1 MLILGIDSSTD
12 QLAVGLADAGRVIAD
27 KTLASSREHAARIIG
42 LIDEALTGSSLTKQ
56 DLTGVAVAIGPG
68 SFTGLRVGLAVAKG
82 MALALKIPVVGISTF
97 EVIARRLSAEHHPFY
112 LAAQARK
119 GEYYLGR
126 VDPQSDIAS
135 TIIVA
140 EEQMAAKLIGS
151 APVGFI
157 GLAAPP
163 AWAEKRS
170 LIDSGRL
177 YLSGGEMAFHG
188 AQKLQDGKSD
198 DPATLEPLYIV
209 PSQAE
214 NKSAL

>member
-12 QLAVGLADAGRVIAD
+12 QLALGLADAGRIITD
-27 KTLASSREHAARIIG
+27 KTLASSRDHAVRIIG
-42 LIDEALTGSSLTKQ
+42 LIDEALTGSGLTKR

-112 LAAQARK
+112 LTAQARK

-135 TIIVA
+135 SIIVA
-140 EEQMAAKLIGS
+140 DEQMAAKLIGS

-157 GLAAPP
+157 GLAVLP
-163 AWAEKRS
+163 AWSEKRS

-177 YLSGGEMAFHG
+177 YLSGGEMALRG
-188 AQKLQDGKSD
+188 AQKLQAGRTEIGR
-198 DPATLEPLYIV
+198 AHV
-209 PSQAE
+209 
-214 NKSAL
+214 